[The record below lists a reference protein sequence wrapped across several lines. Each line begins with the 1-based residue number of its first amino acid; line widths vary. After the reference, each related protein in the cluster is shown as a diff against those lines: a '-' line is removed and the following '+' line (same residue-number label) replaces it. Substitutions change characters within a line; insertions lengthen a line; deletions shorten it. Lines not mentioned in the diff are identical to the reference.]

1 MYHAS
6 ISTFSSHTFNMSQ
19 PSASISV
26 PHSPATT
33 SSSDIE
39 RIFDAA
45 LKSYT
50 KKTKKDLKDHVL
62 FKLPNCHSPADI
74 LAVFQA
80 AQLDNP
86 SRTGTD
92 DRMKSCLVPTLNVLC
107 AFSDT
112 LGEGISLVIVASFLR
127 R

>member
-1 MYHAS
+1 MNH
-6 ISTFSSHTFNMSQ
+6 

-26 PHSPATT
+26 PHSFATK
-33 SSSDIE
+33 SFSDLE

-50 KKTKKDLKDHVL
+50 KKTKKDLKDHAL
-62 FKLPNCHSPADI
+62 FKLANCHSPADI
-74 LAVFQA
+74 LAAFQT

-92 DRMKSCLVPTLNVLC
+92 DRMKMCLVPTLNVLC

-112 LGEGISLVIVASFLR
+112 LGEGISLVIVALFLR